1 MFPCLPGKST
11 ALRPSCLGMGN
22 CLRRSSP
29 EVSRGGGGR
38 WFKSNFFVYVAKRN
52 GEAPLC
58 RTLRYSLVGKPAWLG
73 EKNLFKLKPAYL
85 VVSLRHKNCNFNVI
99 NHEIMSK
106 PTGCNVTDL
115 LSFSMTERFN
125 RR

>member
-1 MFPCLPGKST
+1 MLPCLPGKST

-29 EVSRGGGGR
+29 EVSRGGGGGG
-38 WFKSNFFVYVAKRN
+38 WFKSNFFVHVAKRN

-73 EKNLFKLKPAYL
+73 EKNLFKFKPAHL
-85 VVSLRHKNCNFNVI
+85 VVSLLHKNCNFNVI
-99 NHEIMSK
+99 NHVWRCVS
-106 PTGCNVTDL
+106 
-115 LSFSMTERFN
+115 R
-125 RR
+125 